1 MLDASKHQLEM
12 ASEMDGGLLF
22 DEKVSEIVR
31 NYPCLYDKR
40 RKDYK
45 DKNVVANAWA
55 SVEVFFFTSER
66 FLLFRKM

>member
-1 MLDASKHQLEM
+1 MASTTLDASKHQLEM

-22 DEKVSEIVR
+22 DEKVSEIFR

-45 DKNVVANAWA
+45 DKNVVAAMLHLQSSA
-55 SVEVFFFTSER
+55 T
-66 FLLFRKM
+66 